1 LNRTA
6 PREPVAFFST
16 DATAGL
22 NALAYTD
29 TWHSELYWNR
39 VRFSTAP
46 EQIADVFRELGVRHV
61 IAPVSFQAGSAPIHA
76 FLRRWLDPGGP
87 LLAGSDSSYEPMAI
101 GPLGVFRVR
110 ATPLA
115 IPSDI
120 KPYGRGAYDD
130 MLEGVEH
137 IGAWIF
143 DRQFTEAAQGTLT
156 YSDARG
162 DALRFQFAGTG
173 VVYVYTK
180 TFNRGIAQVLIDGV
194 AKARFNQYAPRTIWQ
209 VSSAIGGLAPGTH
222 TFELRVTGEKDARSK
237 GRYVDFDGFV
247 VTD

>member
-1 LNRTA
+1 MGKWFAVNDKFSLRAAGTT
-6 PREPVAFFST
+6 FF
-16 DATAGL
+16 A
-22 NALAYTD
+22 ALTLTIALT
-29 TWHSELYWNR
+29 L
-39 VRFSTAP
+39 STALQAQGP
-46 EQIADVFRELGVRHV
+46 ALTTIGGTVYRADGTPASGNVL
-61 IAPVSFQAGSAPIHA
+61 ISWPSFQTAEGDAVAAGNLSVT
-76 FLRRWLDPGGP
+76 
-87 LLAGSDSSYEPMAI
+87 I

-120 KPYGRGAYDD
+120 KPYGPGAYDD

-137 IGAWIF
+137 NGAWIF
-143 DRQFTEAAQGTLT
+143 DRQFAEAAQGTLT
-156 YSDARG
+156 YSDTRG
-162 DALRFQFAGTG
+162 DALRLQFSGTG

-194 AKARFNQYAPRTIWQ
+194 EKARLNQYAPRTIWQ
-209 VSSAIGGLAPGTH
+209 VSSTIGGLAPGTH